1 MNFTLDPDHEALRDA
16 ARAFLSKE
24 VRLGDLLAPG
34 ATLKDAAYDRIWQ
47 GMVSLGWPAMAI
59 PEEYDGLGMSMLDLA
74 MVVGEA
80 GRHLAPCAL
89 FGTLA
94 GAWAVEH
101 AGSDSQKREILGAV
115 AAGKMKLAL
124 AVADA
129 DGSLNGPASHVRA
142 ESSGAGWT
150 LSGHKS
156 FVVDGSAAD
165 RLVVA
170 ASLDGV
176 RKFFLVDRRQAGV
189 RVDVL
194 DWRDLSRQ
202 VCTLSLDGVPGE
214 LLAESSDA
222 TWPWVRDR
230 LYVVLAAE
238 SAAGA
243 AKVLED
249 TVAYAKERTAFG
261 KPIGAF
267 QAIKHQ
273 LADLLGWSTAAT
285 AGVHYAAWALS
296 EGEPRATLAAAMAQA
311 YASEAYREITARS
324 IQVFGAIGFTWE
336 MHNHLY
342 YKRARANAEL
352 LGAPSVQREEVIRL
366 VEADPAILEF

>member
-1 MNFTLDPDHEALRDA
+1 
-16 ARAFLSKE
+16 
-24 VRLGDLLAPG
+24 
-34 ATLKDAAYDRIWQ
+34 
-47 GMVSLGWPAMAI
+47 
-59 PEEYDGLGMSMLDLA
+59 

-115 AAGKMKLAL
+115 AAGKMKLAF

-129 DGSLNGPASHVRA
+129 DGSLDGPASHVRA

-176 RKFFLVDRRQAGV
+176 RKFFLVDRRQPGV

-243 AKVLED
+243 AKVLDD